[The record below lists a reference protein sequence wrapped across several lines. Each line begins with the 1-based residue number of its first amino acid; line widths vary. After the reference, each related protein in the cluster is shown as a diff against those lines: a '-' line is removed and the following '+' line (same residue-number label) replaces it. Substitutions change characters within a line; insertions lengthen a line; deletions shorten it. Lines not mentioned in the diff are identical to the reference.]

1 MTVYGNATRSM
12 SVREKEVWF
21 TRSTAPLSS
30 TNVVEKLTLVAP
42 FNVSCGAKL
51 LTGWRTIRMNDGRQL
66 KASSCTVKDRRY
78 SLTIGSEN
86 GSTRTKEF
94 RNCSYT
100 STDCAPSIIKAL
112 EVKL

>member
-1 MTVYGNATRSM
+1 MTVYGNSTRSM

-21 TRSTAPLSS
+21 TRSTGPLSS
-30 TNVVEKLTLVAP
+30 INVVEKSTFVAP
-42 FNVSCGAKL
+42 FNLSWGVKS
-51 LTGWRTIRMNDGRQL
+51 LTGWRTIRRNVGRQL
-66 KASSCTVKDRRY
+66 KKSSCTVNERRY

-100 STDCAPSIIKAL
+100 PIDCVPSNDRAL